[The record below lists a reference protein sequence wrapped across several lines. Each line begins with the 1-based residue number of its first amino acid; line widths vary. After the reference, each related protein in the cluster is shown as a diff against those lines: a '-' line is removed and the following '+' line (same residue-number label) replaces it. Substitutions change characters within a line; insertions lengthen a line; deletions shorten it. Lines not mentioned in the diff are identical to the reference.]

1 MEYQYNMKYFFTL
14 CALFISLSSSAQKT
28 KTLYVADR
36 TLFRAGVDCIQI
48 KEKKK
53 GDWNV
58 CVDSI
63 NGLAYE
69 EGYEY
74 KIKATASKSG
84 VAYTFVKLLSKKKTG
99 YNPAVKLE
107 GKQWRLLAIRD
118 NGHTM
123 DLKDTTY
130 FLKFD
135 ISNGHVSGRIVCNSL
150 RGTVKAEG
158 RKIAFSGI
166 GYTKM
171 KCIDPNE
178 QMERIVSYML
188 EHSTAYELK
197 GDQLYL
203 RAGEGSYVVLVA
215 Q

>member
-1 MEYQYNMKYFFTL
+1 MKNL
-14 CALFISLSSSAQKT
+14 KAILFLVSCLLFVVASAQKT

-36 TLFRAGVDCIQI
+36 TLHRAGADCIQI

-53 GDWNV
+53 SDWNI

-63 NGLAYE
+63 KGFAYE

-74 KIKATASKSG
+74 KIKATTSKSG

-123 DLKDTTY
+123 SLQDTTY
-130 FLKFD
+130 FLKFN
-135 ISNGHVSGRIVCNSL
+135 ITNSRISGRIVCNSL

-158 RKIAFSGI
+158 RKISFSGI

-171 KCIDPNE
+171 KCVDPNE

-188 EHSTAYELK
+188 EHSTTYELK